1 MNEPQG
7 SFRMVDLVS
16 IDFDKS
22 FKFSIYLPMNMFCVY
37 RITWKI
43 MEPWKISGTTML
55 WSSCT
60 LGLVILFQVY
70 KNPLS

>member
-22 FKFSIYLPMNMFCVY
+22 FKFSSYLPMNMFCVY
-37 RITWKI
+37 GIT
-43 MEPWKISGTTML
+43 
-55 WSSCT
+55 
-60 LGLVILFQVY
+60 
-70 KNPLS
+70 